1 MIFSRSDL
9 ESVAHPM
16 IDRAS
21 FPVRFPIDNKY
32 LSFDRRGFAQV
43 RVGSMYF
50 NSVTTLLGHCIVN
63 DPVLAFKHVVA
74 G

>member
-1 MIFSRSDL
+1 MIN
-9 ESVAHPM
+9 
-16 IDRAS
+16 RAS

-32 LSFDRRGFAQV
+32 LSFDRRGFSEV

-50 NSVTTLLGHCIVN
+50 HSVTTSLDHRIVN
-63 DPVLAFKHVVA
+63 DPILALKHVVT